1 MTANSQK
8 FPREFY
14 LVTSLA
20 TMTFIS
26 SNIVYSF
33 FSLYLNA
40 KGLTPV
46 ELGIVISLM
55 SYTTLF
61 IRIPFG
67 MITSRVGI
75 RWVVPLALI
84 GQSTAYVFYS
94 LVSNPIQFYII
105 RVFHAVTLASLQPT
119 LMSIISTIA
128 PRGRKGEAVGTYLT
142 SVGLAMIGG
151 SLISSLLLSF
161 FNYNTILILSSFMP
175 ILSLGIYLSLLKT
188 EILGNNFSETQ
199 VSEVDQNPFTNLR
212 EIISSSSVRGLTY
225 GRFTFAFTMS
235 IIATLYA
242 VYSVNVLKIGPS
254 VYALFMTLRGVAN
267 TVARIP
273 TGKVSDT
280 IGRKKPLQVA
290 FILLTI
296 VFLLLSEVKDPVS
309 IGFVMLLYGV
319 SHGIR
324 AVSEWSL
331 MADTV
336 TIRNRSLANFYFTSV
351 FDLGSALGAT
361 FAGASATI
369 ISTPTMLKIAS
380 LIIGSSIL
388 IISLIHIPQKS
399 NNK

>member
-1 MTANSQK
+1 
-8 FPREFY
+8 
-14 LVTSLA
+14 
-20 TMTFIS
+20 MTFIA

-40 KGLTPV
+40 KGLAPF

-67 MITSRVGI
+67 MITSRIGI

-84 GQSTAYVFYS
+84 GQSTAYIFYS
-94 LVSNPIQFYII
+94 LVSNPIQFYVI

-119 LMSIISTIA
+119 LMSIISAIA
-128 PRGRKGEAVGTYLT
+128 PSGRKGEAVGTYLT

-161 FNYNTILILSSFMP
+161 FNYNTILILSSLMP

-188 EILGNNFSETQ
+188 EILGNNFSEAP
-199 VSEVDQNPFTNLR
+199 VSEVEQNPFNNLR
-212 EIISSSSVRGLTY
+212 EIVSLSPVRGLTY

-235 IIATLYA
+235 IISTLYA
-242 VYSVNVLKIGPS
+242 VYSVNILKIDPS
-254 VYALFMTLRGVAN
+254 VYALFMTLRGVTN

-273 TGKVSDT
+273 TGKVSDA

-290 FILLTI
+290 FILLTL
-296 VFLLLSEVKDPVS
+296 VFILLSEVRNPVS

-361 FAGASATI
+361 FAGTFATI
-369 ISTPTMLKIAS
+369 ISTPTMLQIAS

-388 IISLIHIPQKS
+388 VISNTHIPKKS
-399 NNK
+399 TNK